1 MSYTKNYAV
10 YKITNTVT
18 KSCYI
23 GVDSYFPKRIKQHQ
37 NLLAKD
43 KHKNKHLQFSYNK
56 HGKDSFT
63 FELLEKCVTR
73 EEMLGKEK
81 IFILHFNS
89 LEDGYNH
96 TEGGEGSCGYKH
108 SEEAISKMSAWKRV
122 ITQEWRDNISKGTIG
137 KPKKKG
143 TKRVNHPDYS
153 KWLGGEKHPAA
164 KFKQEDI
171 DNIRKDYAEGMTLQD
186 LSLKFNTAYT
196 YICTIVNNRIWKS
209 IEYQKPK
216 YKHTYMCEEDA
227 ISFNTIEE
235 LSEYYDASINT
246 IYNNLKKL
254 SKTVRT
260 KYGNKQFTKI

>member
-56 HGKDSFT
+56 HGKDNFT
-63 FELLEKCVTR
+63 FELLEKCVSR

-89 LEDGYNH
+89 LADGYNH

-108 SEEAISKMSAWKRV
+108 SEEAISKMSAWKRI

-137 KPKKKG
+137 KPKKRG
-143 TKRVNHPDYS
+143 IRRVNHPDYT

-164 KFKQEDI
+164 KLNQVEVYSIRLKYLEGGKQRDLAKEYLITPVMINFVISNKNWVDVNYRYIKKTTFK
-171 DNIRKDYAEGMTLQD
+171 DNIEEVQKLKNYLYEKLQ
-186 LSLKFNTAYT
+186 T
-196 YICTIVNNRIWKS
+196 C
-209 IEYQKPK
+209 
-216 YKHTYMCEEDA
+216 
-227 ISFNTIEE
+227 
-235 LSEYYDASINT
+235 
-246 IYNNLKKL
+246 
-254 SKTVRT
+254 
-260 KYGNKQFTKI
+260 